1 MQEAKRSTNPF
12 SVICICSKGA
22 LVILATFFTG
32 FCSYAYIAWFI
43 LPYLIIGLPN
53 MNALP
58 GVELRRYGY
67 FLIIIH
73 SFLVTMIM
81 WSLIKTW
88 CTNPGNVTDYFKSV
102 VVRETVESEKISK
115 EKGVVDRFINEG
127 NVRVGLEN
135 EG

>member
-1 MQEAKRSTNPF
+1 MLEAKRSSNPF
-12 SVICICSKGA
+12 SIICFCSKGA
-22 LVILATFFTG
+22 LVILATLFTG

-58 GVELRRYGY
+58 GVGLHRYAY
-67 FLIIIH
+67 FLIILH

-102 VVRETVESEKISK
+102 IIRETVESEKIAQ
-115 EKGVVDRFINEG
+115 EKGAVDRFINNG
-127 NVRVGLEN
+127 NVRVGQES